1 MPPLFFFDKLFPL
14 FVLRRFFNFVD
25 FDDFVPVA
33 TAALSLLISV
43 VVVPLRLDTFF
54 FIFFFFPPPTLK
66 DFVLFFFP
74 PPPRPFFPPRPFDF
88 SPFFVEVAP
97 SASTVIL
104 SWRSAAVSFATL
116 IGGVGSEAPSG
127 GGDGGVSSSGACF
140 AEEGLAGDAARLA
153 GAGAEGGGANGEI
166 GPGDGVRTTG
176 FGAGGAPNG
185 SPFAAV
191 LGEGVR
197 LNGFGAGGAP
207 NGSAFFDIAVVLAAA
222 SSAGGAPIGFAA
234 EVVLTAASASTSC
247 FFSAFGFGEGEPV
260 STPGGTGD
268 LARSV
273 LGGAS
278 PAGVGDNV
286 PGGVFIPLVAALCLP
301 GGGAVLA
308 ALGTAD
314 SDDNDAAAAAAFAA
328 TSEVGGGFSGFPGAA
343 AAAAAAAA
351 SRSTTDERRRPG
363 GDFGAPPVRGGGPRF
378 PDVAFFP
385 GGGAPLDCPDGG
397 GPLFPRPDGGGPRLP
412 GGALRA
418 PPSPASPGG
427 FAALLTPPTPEA
439 DGDGVRTPG
448 GDAPPRLPT
457 PGGGDAITCDVTAC
471 CLRTVQADVN
481 LCSKINFFNHFIL
494 F

>member
-1 MPPLFFFDKLFPL
+1 M
-14 FVLRRFFNFVD
+14 LRRFFNFVD

-127 GGDGGVSSSGACF
+127 GGDGGVSPSGACF
-140 AEEGLAGDAARLA
+140 AEEGLAGDA
-153 GAGAEGGGANGEI
+153 
-166 GPGDGVRTTG
+166 
-176 FGAGGAPNG
+176 
-185 SPFAAV
+185 
-191 LGEGVR
+191 
-197 LNGFGAGGAP
+197 
-207 NGSAFFDIAVVLAAA
+207 
-222 SSAGGAPIGFAA
+222 
-234 EVVLTAASASTSC
+234 
-247 FFSAFGFGEGEPV
+247 AFGFGEGEPV

-378 PDVAFFP
+378 PVAAFFP

-457 PGGGDAITCDVTAC
+457 PGGGDAITCDVTPVVYV
-471 CLRTVQADVN
+471 LSTG
-481 LCSKINFFNHFIL
+481 
-494 F
+494 